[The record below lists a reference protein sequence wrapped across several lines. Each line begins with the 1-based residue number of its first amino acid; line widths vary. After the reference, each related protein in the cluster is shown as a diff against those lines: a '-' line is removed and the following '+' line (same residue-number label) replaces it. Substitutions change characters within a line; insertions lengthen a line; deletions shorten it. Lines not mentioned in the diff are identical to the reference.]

1 LEGHVESSTLLG
13 YVREDLKRVEDGL
26 RETNERLAAQINA
39 CTKQF
44 AELQSQREAND
55 RFMERLTKMATLV
68 VLIGHL
74 VLPILTLV
82 APILKD
88 LR

>member
-1 LEGHVESSTLLG
+1 MESSTLLG

-26 RETNERLAAQINA
+26 RETNERLAAQINV
-39 CTKQF
+39 CTRQI
-44 AELQSQREAND
+44 AELQSQRETND
-55 RFMERLTKMATLV
+55 RFMERITQMATLL
-68 VLIGHL
+68 VLTGHL

>member
-1 LEGHVESSTLLG
+1 LEGNVESSTLLG
-13 YVREDLKRVEDGL
+13 YVRDDLKRVEDEL
-26 RETNERLAAQINA
+26 RETNERLAAQINV
-39 CTKQF
+39 CTRQI
-44 AELQSQREAND
+44 AELQSQRETND
-55 RFMERLTKMATLV
+55 RFMERLIKMATLL

-82 APILKD
+82 APVLKD

>member
-1 LEGHVESSTLLG
+1 LEGYVESSTLLG

-39 CTKQF
+39 CTRQI
-44 AELQSQREAND
+44 AELQSQRETND
-55 RFMERLTKMATLV
+55 RFMERLTKMATLL

-82 APILKD
+82 APILRD

>member
-1 LEGHVESSTLLG
+1 MESSTLLG

-39 CTKQF
+39 CTRQI
-44 AELQSQREAND
+44 AELQSQRETND
-55 RFMERLTKMATLV
+55 RFMERLIKMATLL

-82 APILKD
+82 APILRD